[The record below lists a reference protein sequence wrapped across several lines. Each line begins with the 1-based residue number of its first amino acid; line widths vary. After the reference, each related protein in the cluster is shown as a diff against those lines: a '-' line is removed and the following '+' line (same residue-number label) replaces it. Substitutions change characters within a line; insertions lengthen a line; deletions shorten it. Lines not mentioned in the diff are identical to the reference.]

1 MITATYVNG
10 RRFLFQARIHVKSI
24 LQSLKEIGSIILSRT
39 LVGEEPKKLS
49 AHAMSLLV
57 LREEPDMLAKTILTN
72 KGNSFQLTSL
82 PIQLANVTQY
92 VDSQV
97 GIGTIDCA
105 AHNFI
110 VNIAP
115 LLMLTNAP
123 SRHL

>member
-1 MITATYVNG
+1 M
-10 RRFLFQARIHVKSI
+10 FLFQARILVESI

-49 AHAMSLLV
+49 SHAMSLLV

-92 VDSQV
+92 IDSQV
-97 GIGTIDCA
+97 GTETIDCTT
-105 AHNFI
+105 HN
-110 VNIAP
+110 V
-115 LLMLTNAP
+115 L
-123 SRHL
+123 

>member
-1 MITATYVNG
+1 MMTATSVLWM
-10 RRFLFQARIHVKSI
+10 FLFQARIHIESI
-24 LQSLKEIGSIILSRT
+24 LQSLKEIGNIILSRT

-92 VDSQV
+92 IDSQV
-97 GIGTIDCA
+97 GSETIDCT
-105 AHNFI
+105 AHS
-110 VNIAP
+110 V
-115 LLMLTNAP
+115 L
-123 SRHL
+123 